1 MSNQQN
7 DQKPS
12 LQEIAQQLGISVNEL
27 LQKYGDEKIIVEKY
41 ERGELQ
47 VLMD

>member
-1 MSNQQN
+1 MEKK
-7 DQKPS
+7 KPT
-12 LQEIAQQLGISVNEL
+12 LEEIAKKLGIPINEL
-27 LQKYGDEKIIVEKY
+27 LKRYGNEQVIVEKY